1 MGQVPSYVPAD
12 PNGVDVEVDQVL
24 TLILS
29 LGSCRV
35 GSPASS
41 PCAHY
46 EAERCNIISTNST
59 LVAMTKR

>member
-24 TLILS
+24 TLILG

-35 GSPASS
+35 G
-41 PCAHY
+41 
-46 EAERCNIISTNST
+46 
-59 LVAMTKR
+59 